1 MKPIPIDT
9 NVKRAIIFG
18 AGRIAEALT
27 PILACVG
34 FRVWIFDNDPEA
46 AQEDRF
52 PQADKI
58 LCGDYRKL
66 PEYLGLTPDD
76 FLVVLTPRH
85 AFDYDVQLQVLRG
98 DCGDFGY
105 LGVIS
110 ARGKVPETKARLR
123 ADGILGAQLDRIH
136 SPIGT
141 PIRAVSPEEIAVSIA
156 GEMILERTIMRE
168 GEQEA
173 HHKCPMKTGA

>member
-9 NVKRAIIFG
+9 TVKRAIIFG

-27 PILACVG
+27 PILVCVG
-34 FRVWIFDNDPEA
+34 FCVWFFDNDPEA

-52 PQADKI
+52 PQADN
-58 LCGDYRKL
+58 
-66 PEYLGLTPDD
+66 
-76 FLVVLTPRH
+76 VL
-85 AFDYDVQLQVLRG
+85 
-98 DCGDFGY
+98 CGDFGCR
-105 LGVIS
+105 GVIS

-123 ADGILGAQLDRIH
+123 ADGIWDAQLDRIH

-156 GEMILERTIMRE
+156 GEMILDRTIMRE

-173 HHKCPMKTGA
+173 HHKCPMKAAIS

>member
-1 MKPIPIDT
+1 METAAFDT
-9 NVKRAIIFG
+9 NAKRAIIFG

-34 FRVWIFDNDPEA
+34 FRVWIFDNDPDA
-46 AQEDRF
+46 AKEERF
-52 PQADKI
+52 PQADTV
-58 LCGDYRKL
+58 LCGDYQRL
-66 PEYLGLTPDD
+66 SDYLELTADD

-110 ARGKVPETKARLR
+110 ARGKVPETKLRLR
-123 ADGILGAQLDRIH
+123 TDGIRDVQLDKIH

-168 GEQEA
+168 GAQDA
-173 HHKCPMKTGA
+173 HHKCPMK

>member
-1 MKPIPIDT
+1 MKPILTDT
-9 NVKRAIIFG
+9 NDKRAIIFG

-34 FRVWIFDNDPEA
+34 FHVWIFDNDPEA
-46 AQEDRF
+46 SKEERF

-66 PEYLGLTPDD
+66 PEYLELTPDD

-105 LGVIS
+105 LGIIS

-123 ADGILGAQLDRIH
+123 ADGIREAQLDRIH

-141 PIRAVSPEEIAVSIA
+141 PIRAVLPEEIAVSIA

-168 GEQEA
+168 GAQQLR
-173 HHKCPMKTGA
+173 HKCPMK